1 MKQVKYYSLVS
12 MLFISFLV
20 KGQNIEDVNNRIDS
34 LASQTATLDKVVKGL
49 SKFKVSSYIQGQF
62 QYGQKDASLKV
73 GDTNENPDKGFN
85 RIGIRRGAY

>member
-49 SKFKVSSYIQGQF
+49 SKFKVSSYIQG
-62 QYGQKDASLKV
+62 
-73 GDTNENPDKGFN
+73 
-85 RIGIRRGAY
+85 